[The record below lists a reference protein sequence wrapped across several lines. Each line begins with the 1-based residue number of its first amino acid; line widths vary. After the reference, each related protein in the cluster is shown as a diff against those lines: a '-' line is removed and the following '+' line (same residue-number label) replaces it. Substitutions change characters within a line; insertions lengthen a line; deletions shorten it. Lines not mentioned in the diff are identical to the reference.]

1 LKFWDSSAIVPLC
14 VNEPASPRLHR
25 LADGDPDIVVWWT
38 TPVECTSAICRSRRE
53 DHIGLAEEA
62 EAHARLDALRA
73 DWHEVQ
79 PSDVLRE
86 KARRLLRVH
95 PVRAADALQLA
106 AALLWSERYVLDALV
121 ALDRRLLETA
131 RLEGLQVVTVD

>member
-1 LKFWDSSAIVPLC
+1 MFWDSSAIVPLC

-53 DHIGLAEEA
+53 GHIGLAEEA

-73 DWHEVQ
+73 GWYEVQ
-79 PSDVLRE
+79 PGNLLRE

-95 PVRAADALQLA
+95 PVRRRCVAAGGC
-106 AALLWSERYVLDALV
+106 ALLVGTLRS
-121 ALDRRLLETA
+121 
-131 RLEGLQVVTVD
+131 